1 MGRRANA
8 TTGRRGALVAP
19 PTWARHASADLT
31 TLAAQWVR
39 MGAALSVP
47 ASRAVVD
54 LEALIISTADV
65 APDDERVF
73 VVAATWLGQYHAFV
87 NGRRLAALAAAL
99 SSTPA
104 LAGGDVTPTDARC
117 RAETS
122 AVLGALLWFADHLAG
137 HGEPFAAVR
146 ARCRPLAPG
155 MPLFRVV
162 RAMPSMAADAE
173 SRALP
178 GFAQWGVWHDD
189 VTPKREAIRPI
200 PWLLSHVPELQI
212 RAVVGPLLEAD
223 VLTAVLV
230 GGPGERRPEPE
241 GVTVRDVAR
250 AYQVSYAA
258 AHASAEQL
266 VLRGLLVRER
276 DGVRQV
282 LRASRWACA
291 LVG

>member
-1 MGRRANA
+1 
-8 TTGRRGALVAP
+8 
-19 PTWARHASADLT
+19 
-31 TLAAQWVR
+31 

-47 ASRAVVD
+47 ASGAVVD
-54 LEALIISTADV
+54 LESLIIRTADV

-99 SSTPA
+99 SSTSTSA
-104 LAGGDVTPTDARC
+104 RAGGDVTPTDARG

-122 AVLGALLWFADHLAG
+122 AVLGALLWFADHLSD

-155 MPLFRVV
+155 VPLFRVV

-178 GFAQWGVWHDD
+178 GFAQWGMWHDD

-200 PWLLSHVPELQI
+200 RWLLSHVPELQI

-230 GGPGERRPEPE
+230 GSPGERRPGPE

-266 VLRGLLVRER
+266 VLRGLLMRER

-291 LVG
+291 LVS